1 VNYKNCHIDF
11 SSSIH
16 YSWESFRY
24 YLFLN
29 SFSTENLLSK
39 SITSFSMK
47 ESETKNPASYNLK
60 NDIQSAIDYVNKK
73 KMDKDLAI
81 LIQYKKHSGL
91 KRGYIID
98 LKKKIAFD
106 SFMVSHG

>member
-1 VNYKNCHIDF
+1 MYGFQFKTWVYGLLFLMVYRNQISFRGVNYKNCHIDF

-73 KMDKDLAI
+73 KMD
-81 LIQYKKHSGL
+81 
-91 KRGYIID
+91 
-98 LKKKIAFD
+98 
-106 SFMVSHG
+106 